1 MALKCRKQ
9 CGKNILN
16 FGKIGKIMEK
26 NVVKQNP
33 QERMVNICREA
44 DKLQITQD
52 LAINVANSF
61 TAANVMLAL
70 RETMT
75 DQVVERYFRPLA
87 GQKFG
92 FRTDR
97 NNYPTE
103 VLRSCIIDAIL
114 LGLAP
119 TGNQFNIISGNC
131 YPTKEG
137 YTNLLKKIGVEYKIE
152 ILPNTSQDNSYAIM
166 PCRVTYTY
174 GTAKNVKWDKDI
186 VIPKKGNE
194 NYDLLAGKANK
205 RIKQALYEY
214 ITGTDW
220 GYSDDEIVVEAAKAN
235 NRPAQQQQPQP
246 QAQAQ
251 VVEAE
256 EVEVEGVIQSDEEV
270 LNMMFQALQ
279 VLDKEAFVRAY
290 NENNGHQRE
299 QVKNFFEQNINR
311 FNK

>member
-1 MALKCRKQ
+1 MDK
-9 CGKNILN
+9 
-16 FGKIGKIMEK
+16 
-26 NVVKQNP
+26 VVKTNP

-214 ITGTDW
+214 LTGTDW
-220 GYSDDEIVVEAAKAN
+220 GYSDDEIVVEAA
-235 NRPAQQQQPQP
+235 NRPAQQQQPQVQP
-246 QAQAQ
+246 QAQ

>member
-1 MALKCRKQ
+1 
-9 CGKNILN
+9 
-16 FGKIGKIMEK
+16 
-26 NVVKQNP
+26 
-33 QERMVNICREA
+33 
-44 DKLQITQD
+44 
-52 LAINVANSF
+52 
-61 TAANVMLAL
+61 MLAL

-137 YTNLLKKIGVEYKIE
+137 YTNLLKKIGVDYKIE

-174 GTAKNVKWDKDI
+174 GTAKNAKWDKDI
-186 VIPKKGNE
+186 VIPKRGNE
-194 NYDLLAGKANK
+194 NHDLLAGKANK

-214 ITGTDW
+214 LTGTDW
-220 GYSDDEIVVEAAKAN
+220 GYSDDEIVVEASAN
-235 NRPAQQQQPQP
+235 NNRMQQPQPQVQP

-251 VVEAE
+251 VVEVE
-256 EVEVEGVIQSDEEV
+256 EVIEHTDEEV

-279 VLDKEAFVRAY
+279 VLDKEAFVRTY
-290 NENNGHQRE
+290 NDNNGHQRE

>member
-1 MALKCRKQ
+1 
-9 CGKNILN
+9 
-16 FGKIGKIMEK
+16 MEK
-26 NVVKQNP
+26 NVAKQNP

-70 RETMT
+70 RETLT

-97 NNYPTE
+97 KDYSNE

-114 LGLAP
+114 MGLAP
-119 TGNQFNIISGNC
+119 TGNQFNIIAGNC

-137 YTNLLKKIGVEYKIE
+137 YTNLLKKIGVDYKIE

-186 VIPKKGNE
+186 VIPKRGNE
-194 NYDLLAGKANK
+194 NHDLLAGKANK

-214 ITGTDW
+214 LTGTDW
-220 GYSDDEIVVEAAKAN
+220 GYSDDEIVVEAAN
-235 NRPAQQQQPQP
+235 NRPQQQQPQVQPQP
-246 QAQAQ
+246 QAQ
-251 VVEAE
+251 VVEVE

-279 VLDKEAFVRAY
+279 VLDKEAFVRTY

>member
-1 MALKCRKQ
+1 
-9 CGKNILN
+9 
-16 FGKIGKIMEK
+16 MEK
-26 NVVKQNP
+26 NVSKTNP

-137 YTNLLKKIGVEYKIE
+137 YTNLLKKIGVDYKIE

-214 ITGTDW
+214 LTGTDW
-220 GYSDDEIVVEAAKAN
+220 GYSDDEIVVEAAAN
-235 NRPAQQQQPQP
+235 NRPAPQQPQTQP
-246 QAQAQ
+246 QAQ

>member
-1 MALKCRKQ
+1 
-9 CGKNILN
+9 
-16 FGKIGKIMEK
+16 MEK
-26 NVVKQNP
+26 VVKQNP

-137 YTNLLKKIGVEYKIE
+137 YTNLLKKIGVDYKIE

-166 PCRVTYTY
+166 PCRVTYNY

-214 ITGTDW
+214 LTGTDW
-220 GYSDDEIVVEAAKAN
+220 GYSDDEIVVEAA
-235 NRPAQQQQPQP
+235 NRPAPQQSQPQP
-246 QAQAQ
+246 QAQ

-270 LNMMFQALQ
+270 LKMMFQALQ
-279 VLDKEAFVRAY
+279 VLDKEAFVRIY

>member
-1 MALKCRKQ
+1 
-9 CGKNILN
+9 
-16 FGKIGKIMEK
+16 MENK
-26 NVVKQNP
+26 VVKTNP

-92 FRTDR
+92 FRTDQ
-97 NNYPTE
+97 NYPTE
-103 VLRSCIIDAIL
+103 TLRSCIIDAIL

-119 TGNQFNIISGNC
+119 TGNQFNIIKGNC

-137 YTNLLKKIGVEYKIE
+137 YTNLLKKIGVDYKIE

-174 GTAKNVKWDKDI
+174 GTAKNMKWDKDI
-186 VIPKKGNE
+186 VIPKRGNE
-194 NYDLLAGKANK
+194 NHDLLAGKANK

-214 ITGTDW
+214 LTGTDW
-220 GYSDDEIVVEAAKAN
+220 GYSDDEIVVEAAN
-235 NRPAQQQQPQP
+235 NRPQQQQPQVQP
-246 QAQAQ
+246 QAQ

-279 VLDKEAFVRAY
+279 VLDKEAFVRIY

>member
-1 MALKCRKQ
+1 
-9 CGKNILN
+9 
-16 FGKIGKIMEK
+16 MEK
-26 NVVKQNP
+26 VVKQNP

-137 YTNLLKKIGVEYKIE
+137 YTNLLKKIGVDYKIE

-174 GTAKNVKWDKDI
+174 GTAKNEKWDKDI
-186 VIPKKGNE
+186 VIPKKGDE

-214 ITGTDW
+214 LTGTDW
-220 GYSDDEIVVEAAKAN
+220 GYSDDEIVVEAA
-235 NRPAQQQQPQP
+235 NRPAPQQSQPQP
-246 QAQAQ
+246 QAQ

-290 NENNGHQRE
+290 NDNNGHQRE

>member
-1 MALKCRKQ
+1 
-9 CGKNILN
+9 
-16 FGKIGKIMEK
+16 MEK
-26 NVVKQNP
+26 NVAKTNP

-137 YTNLLKKIGVEYKIE
+137 YTNLLKKIGVDYKIE

-174 GTAKNVKWDKDI
+174 GTAKNAKWDKDI
-186 VIPKKGNE
+186 VIPKRGNE
-194 NYDLLAGKANK
+194 NHDLLAGKANK

-214 ITGTDW
+214 LTGTDW
-220 GYSDDEIVVEAAKAN
+220 GYSDDEIVVEASAN
-235 NRPAQQQQPQP
+235 NNRMQQPQPQVQP

-251 VVEAE
+251 VVEVE
-256 EVEVEGVIQSDEEV
+256 EVIEHTDEEV

-279 VLDKEAFVRAY
+279 VLDKEAFVRTY

>member
-1 MALKCRKQ
+1 MALRYRKK

-16 FGKIGKIMEK
+16 FGKIGKIMDK
-26 NVVKQNP
+26 NVAKQNP

-103 VLRSCIIDAIL
+103 TLRSCIIDAIL

-137 YTNLLKKIGVEYKIE
+137 YTNLLKKIGVDYKIE

-174 GTAKNVKWDKDI
+174 GTAKNAKWDKDI

-214 ITGTDW
+214 LTGTDW
-220 GYSDDEIVVEAAKAN
+220 GYSDDEIVVEASAN
-235 NRPAQQQQPQP
+235 NNRMQQPQPQVQP

-256 EVEVEGVIQSDEEV
+256 EVIEHTDEEV

-279 VLDKEAFVRAY
+279 VLDKEAFVRTY
-290 NENNGHQRE
+290 NDNNGHQRE

>member
-1 MALKCRKQ
+1 MALRYRKK

-16 FGKIGKIMEK
+16 FGKIGKIMDK
-26 NVVKQNP
+26 NVAKQNP

-103 VLRSCIIDAIL
+103 TLRSCIIDAIL

-137 YTNLLKKIGVEYKIE
+137 YTNLLKKIGVDYKIE

-174 GTAKNVKWDKDI
+174 GTAKNAKWDKDI

-214 ITGTDW
+214 LTGTDW
-220 GYSDDEIVVEAAKAN
+220 GYSDDEIVVEASAN
-235 NRPAQQQQPQP
+235 NNRMQQPQPQVQP

-251 VVEAE
+251 VVEVE
-256 EVEVEGVIQSDEEV
+256 EVIEHTDEEV

-279 VLDKEAFVRAY
+279 VLDKEAFVRTY

>member
-1 MALKCRKQ
+1 MDK
-9 CGKNILN
+9 
-16 FGKIGKIMEK
+16 
-26 NVVKQNP
+26 VVKTNP

-137 YTNLLKKIGVEYKIE
+137 YTNLLKKIGVDYKIE

-214 ITGTDW
+214 LTGTDW
-220 GYSDDEIVVEAAKAN
+220 GYSDDEIVVEAA
-235 NRPAQQQQPQP
+235 NRPAPQQPQA

>member
-1 MALKCRKQ
+1 MALRYRKK

-16 FGKIGKIMEK
+16 FGKIGKIMDK
-26 NVVKQNP
+26 NVAKQNP

-103 VLRSCIIDAIL
+103 TLRSCIIDAIL

-137 YTNLLKKIGVEYKIE
+137 YTNLLKKIGVDYKIE

-174 GTAKNVKWDKDI
+174 GTAKNAKWDKDI

-214 ITGTDW
+214 LTGTDW
-220 GYSDDEIVVEAAKAN
+220 GYSDDEIVVEASAN
-235 NRPAQQQQPQP
+235 NNRMQQPQPQVQP

-251 VVEAE
+251 VVEVE
-256 EVEVEGVIQSDEEV
+256 EVIEHTDEEV

-279 VLDKEAFVRAY
+279 VLDKEAFVRTY
-290 NENNGHQRE
+290 NDNNGHQRE

>member
-1 MALKCRKQ
+1 MALRYRKK

-16 FGKIGKIMEK
+16 FGKIGKIMDK
-26 NVVKQNP
+26 NVAKQNP

-103 VLRSCIIDAIL
+103 TLRSCIIDAIL

-137 YTNLLKKIGVEYKIE
+137 YTNLLKKIGVDYKIE

-174 GTAKNVKWDKDI
+174 GTAKNAKWDKDI

-214 ITGTDW
+214 LTGTDW
-220 GYSDDEIVVEAAKAN
+220 GYSDDEIVVEASAN
-235 NRPAQQQQPQP
+235 NNRMQQPQPQVQP

-256 EVEVEGVIQSDEEV
+256 EVIEHTDEEV

-279 VLDKEAFVRAY
+279 VLDKEAFVRTY

>member
-1 MALKCRKQ
+1 M
-9 CGKNILN
+9 
-16 FGKIGKIMEK
+16 
-26 NVVKQNP
+26 
-33 QERMVNICREA
+33 
-44 DKLQITQD
+44 
-52 LAINVANSF
+52 
-61 TAANVMLAL
+61 
-70 RETMT
+70 
-75 DQVVERYFRPLA
+75 
-87 GQKFG
+87 
-92 FRTDR
+92 
-97 NNYPTE
+97 
-103 VLRSCIIDAIL
+103 
-114 LGLAP
+114 GLAP

-214 ITGTDW
+214 LTGTDW
-220 GYSDDEIVVEAAKAN
+220 GYSDDEIVVEAA
-235 NRPAQQQQPQP
+235 NRPAQQQQPQVQP
-246 QAQAQ
+246 QAQ

-279 VLDKEAFVRAY
+279 VLDKEAFVRIY

>member
-1 MALKCRKQ
+1 MDK
-9 CGKNILN
+9 
-16 FGKIGKIMEK
+16 
-26 NVVKQNP
+26 VVKQNP

-75 DQVVERYFRPLA
+75 NQVVERYFRPLA

-92 FRTDR
+92 FRTDS
-97 NNYPTE
+97 NNYSTE

-137 YTNLLKKIGVEYKIE
+137 YTNLLKKIGVDYKIE

-174 GTAKNVKWDKDI
+174 GTAKNAKWEKDI

-214 ITGTDW
+214 LTGTDW
-220 GYSDDEIVVEAAKAN
+220 GYSDDEIVVEASAN
-235 NRPAQQQQPQP
+235 NNRMQQPQPQVQP

-251 VVEAE
+251 VAEAE
-256 EVEVEGVIQSDEEV
+256 EVIEHTDEEV

-279 VLDKEAFVRAY
+279 VLDKEAFVRTY
-290 NENNGHQRE
+290 NDNNGHQRE

>member
-1 MALKCRKQ
+1 
-9 CGKNILN
+9 
-16 FGKIGKIMEK
+16 MEK
-26 NVVKQNP
+26 NVSKSNP

-137 YTNLLKKIGVEYKIE
+137 YTNLLKKIGVDYKIE

-174 GTAKNVKWDKDI
+174 GTAKNAKWEKDI
-186 VIPKKGNE
+186 VIPKRGNE
-194 NYDLLAGKANK
+194 NHDLLAGKANK

-214 ITGTDW
+214 LTGTDW
-220 GYSDDEIVVEAAKAN
+220 GYSDDEIVVEAAN
-235 NRPAQQQQPQP
+235 NRPAPQQQQPQP
-246 QAQAQ
+246 QAQ

-279 VLDKEAFVRAY
+279 VLDKEAFVRTY

>member
-1 MALKCRKQ
+1 MTGA
-9 CGKNILN
+9 
-16 FGKIGKIMEK
+16 
-26 NVVKQNP
+26 
-33 QERMVNICREA
+33 
-44 DKLQITQD
+44 
-52 LAINVANSF
+52 S
-61 TAANVMLAL
+61 VMLAL

-137 YTNLLKKIGVEYKIE
+137 YTNLLKKIGVDYKIE

-174 GTAKNVKWDKDI
+174 GTAKNAKWDKDI

-214 ITGTDW
+214 LTGTDW
-220 GYSDDEIVVEAAKAN
+220 GYSDDEIVVEAAN
-235 NRPAQQQQPQP
+235 NRPAPQQQQVQP
-246 QAQAQ
+246 QAQ

-279 VLDKEAFVRAY
+279 VLDKEAFVRIY

>member
-1 MALKCRKQ
+1 MDK
-9 CGKNILN
+9 
-16 FGKIGKIMEK
+16 
-26 NVVKQNP
+26 VVKQNA

-137 YTNLLKKIGVEYKIE
+137 YTNLLKKIGVDYKIE

-174 GTAKNVKWDKDI
+174 GTAKNAKWDKDI

-214 ITGTDW
+214 LTGTDW
-220 GYSDDEIVVEAAKAN
+220 GYSDDEIVVEAAN
-235 NRPAQQQQPQP
+235 NRPAPQQPQA

-279 VLDKEAFVRAY
+279 VLDKEAFVRTY

>member
-1 MALKCRKQ
+1 
-9 CGKNILN
+9 
-16 FGKIGKIMEK
+16 MEK

-152 ILPNTSQDNSYAIM
+152 ILPNMSQDNSYAIM

-214 ITGTDW
+214 LTGTDW

-251 VVEAE
+251 VFEAE

-279 VLDKEAFVRAY
+279 VLDKEAFVRTY

-299 QVKNFFEQNINR
+299 QVRNFFEQNINR

>member
-1 MALKCRKQ
+1 
-9 CGKNILN
+9 
-16 FGKIGKIMEK
+16 
-26 NVVKQNP
+26 
-33 QERMVNICREA
+33 
-44 DKLQITQD
+44 
-52 LAINVANSF
+52 
-61 TAANVMLAL
+61 
-70 RETMT
+70 MT

-103 VLRSCIIDAIL
+103 TLRSCIIDAIL

-137 YTNLLKKIGVEYKIE
+137 YTNLLKKIGVDYKIE

-174 GTAKNVKWDKDI
+174 GTAKNAKWDKDI
-186 VIPKKGNE
+186 VIPKRGNE

-214 ITGTDW
+214 LTGTDW
-220 GYSDDEIVVEAAKAN
+220 GYSDDEIVVEASAN
-235 NRPAQQQQPQP
+235 NNRMQQPQPQVQP

-256 EVEVEGVIQSDEEV
+256 EVIEHTDEEV

-279 VLDKEAFVRAY
+279 VLDKEAFVRTY

>member
-1 MALKCRKQ
+1 
-9 CGKNILN
+9 
-16 FGKIGKIMEK
+16 MEK
-26 NVVKQNP
+26 NVAKTNP

-92 FRTDR
+92 FRTDQ
-97 NNYPTE
+97 NYPTE
-103 VLRSCIIDAIL
+103 TLRSCIIDAIL

-119 TGNQFNIISGNC
+119 TGNQFNIIKGNC

-137 YTNLLKKIGVEYKIE
+137 YTNLLKKIGVDYKIE

-174 GTAKNVKWDKDI
+174 CTAKNVKWDKDI

-214 ITGTDW
+214 LTGTDW
-220 GYSDDEIVVEAAKAN
+220 GYSDDEIVVEAA
-235 NRPAQQQQPQP
+235 NRPAQPQQPQP
-246 QAQAQ
+246 QAQ

-270 LNMMFQALQ
+270 LNMMFKALQ
-279 VLDKEAFVRAY
+279 VLDKEAFVRTY

>member
-1 MALKCRKQ
+1 
-9 CGKNILN
+9 
-16 FGKIGKIMEK
+16 MEK

>member
-1 MALKCRKQ
+1 MDK
-9 CGKNILN
+9 
-16 FGKIGKIMEK
+16 
-26 NVVKQNP
+26 VVKQNP

-92 FRTDR
+92 FRTDQ
-97 NNYPTE
+97 NYPTE

-119 TGNQFNIISGNC
+119 TGNQFNIIKGNC

-137 YTNLLKKIGVEYKIE
+137 YTNLLKKIGVDYKIE

-214 ITGTDW
+214 LTGTDW
-220 GYSDDEIVVEAAKAN
+220 GYSDDEIVVEAA
-235 NRPAQQQQPQP
+235 NRPAQQQQPQVQP
-246 QAQAQ
+246 QAQ

-279 VLDKEAFVRAY
+279 VLDKEAFVRTY

>member
-1 MALKCRKQ
+1 
-9 CGKNILN
+9 
-16 FGKIGKIMEK
+16 MEK
-26 NVVKQNP
+26 NVAKQNP

-92 FRTDR
+92 FRTDQD
-97 NNYPTE
+97 YPTE
-103 VLRSCIIDAIL
+103 TLRSCIIDAIL

-119 TGNQFNIISGNC
+119 TGNQFNIIKGNC

-137 YTNLLKKIGVEYKIE
+137 YTNLLKKIGVDYKIE

-186 VIPKKGNE
+186 VIPKRGNE

-214 ITGTDW
+214 LTGTDW
-220 GYSDDEIVVEAAKAN
+220 GYSDDEIVVEAAN
-235 NRPAQQQQPQP
+235 NRPAQPQP
-246 QAQAQ
+246 Q

-279 VLDKEAFVRAY
+279 VLDKEAFVRIY

-299 QVKNFFEQNINR
+299 QVKNFFEQNISK
-311 FNK
+311 FN

>member
-1 MALKCRKQ
+1 MDK
-9 CGKNILN
+9 
-16 FGKIGKIMEK
+16 
-26 NVVKQNP
+26 VVKQNA

-214 ITGTDW
+214 LTGTDW

-279 VLDKEAFVRAY
+279 VLDKEAFVRTY